1 MAKQQTAL
9 VPPASDLERLSE
21 GQTRALMD
29 LIAKVNTL
37 EHWYAV
43 TGMVCGTLCLISCI
57 AAFVYLVISDHP
69 KSAAVVLGTAV
80 LGIIRQM
87 ISRR

>member
-1 MAKQQTAL
+1 MAKEQVAL
-9 VPPASDLERLSE
+9 VPAASDLARLTE
-21 GQTRALMD
+21 DQTRGLMD
-29 LIAKVNTL
+29 LLAHVNTL
-37 EHWYAV
+37 DQQYAV
-43 TGMVCGTLCLISCI
+43 IGMVCGTLCLISCI

-87 ISRR
+87 ISGR